1 MIKCIFFD
9 FFGVVEKEGRPN
21 KVLLTYIR
29 AQLKPRY
36 KIGIISNALADWIA
50 EILESEDVKL
60 FDDIVISYK
69 VGVAKPSPTIY
80 RLSLSNLGVKPE
92 ESVFIDDIEAFCEA
106 ARAVGMQAIFYENF
120 EQMERELESL
130 LAVSNN

>member
-1 MIKCIFFD
+1 MIKAVIFD

-69 VGVAKPSPTIY
+69 AGVAKPNPGIY
-80 RLSLSNLGVKPE
+80 RLSLSNLGIRPE
-92 ESVFIDDIEAFCEA
+92 ESIFIDDIEAFCEA
-106 ARAVGMQAIFYENF
+106 AHAVGVQAILYKNF
-120 EQMERELESL
+120 EQMKTELEKIL
-130 LAVSNN
+130 QT